1 MAEYFS
7 KRVENVISKYTIE
20 RHWASLNDES
30 GGMNDVLYTLYTVT
44 GNQKHLVLAH
54 LFDKPCFLGLL
65 ALQADSLS
73 GFHTNTH
80 IPVVLGSQMRY
91 EVTGDPLYKAIGTF
105 FMDIVNSSH
114 CYATG
119 GTSVSEG
126 WSDPKRLA
134 TTLELENEESCT
146 THNMLKVSRNLFRW
160 TREMAYADYYE
171 RALTNGVLGIQRG
184 REPGIM
190 IYMLPLGRGKSKA
203 HSHHGW
209 GTQFD
214 AFWCCY
220 GTGIESF
227 SKLGDSIYFGEDADV
242 PALYII
248 QYISSTFNWTSGQ
261 MILKQDVKPVVSS
274 SDAQP
279 QASLT
284 FSTKEGVSPK
294 SNLYLRI
301 PFWTNSIGAKATLN
315 RNFMSVKKSWRSN
328 DKLTIQLPISLRLE
342 AIKVHATFR
351 LVPLATNSSQVSS
364 VKDLMGKSVM
374 LEPIDVPGM
383 VVAHQGPNKFLT
395 VTNSRGGLDSHGSYV
410 FRVVSG
416 LDKKSNAF
424 SLESESNRGCFL
436 FSMDDQVEL
445 RCKSLSLS
453 EDDRFNQ
460 AVSFMFSRGMS
471 EYHPISFMAKGVTR
485 NFLLVPLL
493 SLRDESYTV
502 YFNIVT

>member
-1 MAEYFS
+1 M
-7 KRVENVISKYTIE
+7 
-20 RHWASLNDES
+20 
-30 GGMNDVLYTLYTVT
+30 
-44 GNQKHLVLAH
+44 
-54 LFDKPCFLGLL
+54 
-65 ALQADSLS
+65 
-73 GFHTNTH
+73 
-80 IPVVLGSQMRY
+80 
-91 EVTGDPLYKAIGTF
+91 
-105 FMDIVNSSH
+105 
-114 CYATG
+114 
-119 GTSVSEG
+119 
-126 WSDPKRLA
+126 
-134 TTLELENEESCT
+134 
-146 THNMLKVSRNLFRW
+146 
-160 TREMAYADYYE
+160 
-171 RALTNGVLGIQRG
+171 
-184 REPGIM
+184 
-190 IYMLPLGRGKSKA
+190 
-203 HSHHGW
+203 
-209 GTQFD
+209 
-214 AFWCCY
+214 
-220 GTGIESF
+220 
-227 SKLGDSIYFGEDADV
+227 
-242 PALYII
+242 
-248 QYISSTFNWTSGQ
+248 
-261 MILKQDVKPVVSS
+261 
-274 SDAQP
+274 
-279 QASLT
+279 
-284 FSTKEGVSPK
+284 
-294 SNLYLRI
+294 
-301 PFWTNSIGAKATLN
+301 
-315 RNFMSVKKSWRSN
+315 
-328 DKLTIQLPISLRLE
+328 DKLTE
-342 AIKVHATFR
+342 AGTDSAVHATFR